1 MTGQE
6 LKELRSLKGLTQDE
20 LAEATGIPQG
30 TIGRIEASGE
40 DIKKAENVK
49 KLTLFFKTEIDV
61 NKNSQSEENITQKDN
76 NILNKKSEKPIS
88 SVSDYNK
95 IVTNPIY
102 DNNSTLERNSPAI
115 PMYNMPASASNIEM
129 YGDPNDVKII
139 GYLNIPGASKDSF
152 AMPVQGHSMYPTL
165 PNGVWG
171 VVRPMEDRMDIEWGQ
186 VYYIEYGD
194 YRVWK
199 RLIKDDEN
207 PDNVILYSDN
217 ITELV
222 NGRPKYGSKTIK
234 ADRISKLCL
243 LTFTLIKNND

>member
-1 MTGQE
+1 MNGNDV
-6 LKELRSLKGLTQDE
+6 KRLRKAKGLTLDE
-20 LAEATGIPQG
+20 LATHTGIAKG
-30 TIGRIEASGE
+30 TLGRIESSAE
-40 DIKKAENVK
+40 DIKKSKNEKILIDYFKNDITVADNTQSVENN
-49 KLTLFFKTEIDV
+49 LH
-61 NKNSQSEENITQKDN
+61 NSS
-76 NILNKKSEKPIS
+76 KSK
-88 SVSDYNK
+88 SVGLSDYNK
-95 IVTNPIY
+95 VLTNPVY
-102 DNNSTLERNSPAI
+102 DNNSTLERNSPSI

-152 AMPVQGHSMYPTL
+152 ALPVQGHSMYPTL

-199 RLIKDDEN
+199 RLIKDEED

-222 NGRPKYGSKTIK
+222 NGKPKYGSKTIK